1 MIILIYQGSVAK
13 NLLMESKLY
22 ILVYMYSICIV
33 LRNREWVF
41 IRCDKKNRIASRETK
56 TCACSGD

>member
-22 ILVYMYSICIV
+22 ILVYICIV

-41 IRCDKKNRIASRETK
+41 IRSDKKKTESLLERPKLARARETN
-56 TCACSGD
+56 